1 MGALFSVL
9 LVNRFCKTRYHITV
23 TLLQVGFHEMY
34 TELA

>member
-9 LVNRFCKTRYHITV
+9 LSTGSFKTGCHITV